1 MITCI
6 YGMEGEAKR
15 MLQEI
20 TKEYLYKQQKGPLVI
35 SMTND
40 YQFRALMQMN
50 EKVLRALVGALL
62 HLKDQEIVSIEI
74 KNAIEL
80 GTYIE
85 DKDFILDLKIL
96 LNDKTIVNL
105 ELQVVNEHNWPERSM
120 LYLCRTFDNVNS
132 GEDYLNVL
140 PAIQIGLLDFELF
153 EGRKEFYSS
162 YMMMNTKTH
171 ELYSD
176 KLKINVLELKKS
188 KLATEEDKGWQ
199 LDKWAQFF
207 KSKTW
212 EEIAMLAKDL
222 PVLNE
227 AAETVYHISLDDK
240 IRERCEA
247 REDFFRR
254 QKTTE
259 RLIERQQNTLKE
271 QEQQLIRQKEI
282 LFEKEKQL
290 SEKDVQLSEKDVQLS
305 EKDVQLSEKDKQI
318 AQMKELLRSKGINPE
333 QI

>member
-1 MITCI
+1 
-6 YGMEGEAKR
+6 
-15 MLQEI
+15 MLQEM

-132 GEDYLNVL
+132 GDDYLDVL

-305 EKDVQLSEKDKQI
+305 EKDVQLSEQEKKI
-318 AQMKELLRSKGINPE
+318 AKMEELLRSKGIDLE

>member
-1 MITCI
+1 
-6 YGMEGEAKR
+6 ME
-15 MLQEI
+15 Q
-20 TKEYLYKQQKGPLVI
+20 TTEYLYKKQRGLVKI
-35 SMTND
+35 PMTND

-62 HLKDQEIVSIEI
+62 HLKDQEISSIEI

-96 LNDKTIVNL
+96 LNNHTIVNL
-105 ELQVVNEHNWPERSM
+105 ELQVVNEHNWCERSM

-140 PAIQIGLLDFELF
+140 PAVQIGLLDFDLF
-153 EGRKEFYSS
+153 EDRQEFYSS
-162 YMMMNTKTH
+162 YMLMNTKTH
-171 ELYSD
+171 TLYSD
-176 KLKINVLELKKS
+176 KLRLNVLELKRHD
-188 KLATEEDKGWQ
+188 LATEEDKKWK

-212 EEIAMLAKDL
+212 EAIEMLAQDL

-254 QKTTE
+254 QRTTE
-259 RLIERQQNTLKE
+259 RLMERKENRIKE
-271 QEQQLIRQKEI
+271 QDQLIKTQEEQISEQQERI
-282 LFEKEKQL
+282 
-290 SEKDVQLSEKDVQLS
+290 SEQQERISEQ
-305 EKDVQLSEKDKQI
+305 Q
-318 AQMKELLRSKGINPE
+318 E
-333 QI
+333 QISRMKQFMLENGISFPDES

>member
-1 MITCI
+1 
-6 YGMEGEAKR
+6 

-20 TKEYLYKQQKGPLVI
+20 TKEYLYKRQKGPLVI

-40 YQFRALMQMN
+40 YQFRAMMQMN

-62 HLKDQEIVSIEI
+62 HLKDREIMTIEI

-153 EGRKEFYSS
+153 PGREEFYSS
-162 YMMMNTKTH
+162 YMLMNTKTH

-176 KLKINVLELKKS
+176 KLRINVLELKKS
-188 KLATEEDKGWQ
+188 KLATGEDKEWK

-212 EEIAMLAKDL
+212 EEIAMLAQEL

-254 QKTTE
+254 QRTTE
-259 RLIERQQNTLKE
+259 RLIERQKNALKE
-271 QEQQLIRQKEI
+271 QEQQLTRQKEI
-282 LFEKEKQL
+282 LSEQEKQL
-290 SEKDVQLSEKDVQLS
+290 SKKDAQLFEKDAQLSEQKAQLS
-305 EKDVQLSEKDKQI
+305 EQKAQLSEQKAQLSEQEKRI
-318 AQMKELLRSKGINPE
+318 AQMTELLRSNGINPE

>member
-1 MITCI
+1 
-6 YGMEGEAKR
+6 ME
-15 MLQEI
+15 QEN
-20 TKEYLYKQQKGPLVI
+20 KEYLYKQQRGALAIP
-35 SMTND
+35 MTND

-62 HLKDQEIVSIEI
+62 HLEEQEIISIEI

-85 DKDFILDLKIL
+85 DKDFILDLKVL
-96 LNDKTIVNL
+96 LNNQTIVNL

-132 GEDYLNVL
+132 GDDYLNVT

-162 YMMMNTKTH
+162 YMLMNTKTH

-176 KLKINVLELKKS
+176 KLRINVMELRKNGI
-188 KLATEEDKGWQ
+188 ATDEDKKWK

-207 KSKTW
+207 KSRTW
-212 EEIAMLAKDL
+212 EGIAMLANDL

-259 RLIERQQNTLKE
+259 RLLERQRNALKE
-271 QEQQLIRQKEI
+271 QEEQLT
-282 LFEKEKQL
+282 
-290 SEKDVQLSEKDVQLS
+290 EKDRQLTEQKAQLTEQKAQILKLKEFS
-305 EKDVQLSEKDKQI
+305 LNLSLKLFTYIKQ
-318 AQMKELLRSKGINPE
+318 
-333 QI
+333 